1 MGLICVPEDLAQYK
15 IHMIQVS
22 SFPTGKIQSE
32 CGEGTRSMF
41 SEITTLQT
49 LEGVFI

>member
-1 MGLICVPEDLAQYK
+1 MDFICVPEDLLAQYK
-15 IHMIQVS
+15 SHDS
-22 SFPTGKIQSE
+22 SLEFPTGKIQSE

-41 SEITTLQT
+41 SEITTLWT